1 MKENQAVVLGQSK
14 DIAKQKSI
22 CAMKK
27 RLCEYR
33 SLNKQIDNEIERL
46 ERMEDKLY
54 SLGSPTMSDMP
65 KSKNSVYD
73 KMADRVARKV
83 DLEATI
89 KELISYR
96 NSERITIEGMVRRLR
111 NADERAVIRMRYL
124 DLEEWED
131 ILYMLFGSKKDYDDK
146 YDNYKQRMFRLHSA
160 AISDMSVL

>member
-1 MKENQAVVLGQSK
+1 MKENPAIVLGQSG
-14 DIAKQKSI
+14 DTAKQKS
-22 CAMKK
+22 ALVMKD

-33 SLNKQIDNEIERL
+33 SLNKEIDNEIERL

-54 SLGSPTMSDMP
+54 SLGSPALSNMP
-65 KSKNSVYD
+65 KSKSSVYD
-73 KMADRVARKV
+73 KIADRVAMKV

-96 NSERITIEGMVRRLR
+96 DSERIAIEVMVRRLR

-124 DLEEWED
+124 DLEEWDD
-131 ILYMLFGSKKDYDDK
+131 ILYMMFGDKKDYNEK

-160 AISDMSVL
+160 AIEELAEL

>member
-1 MKENQAVVLGQSK
+1 MKENPAIVLGQSE
-14 DIAKQKSI
+14 DIAKQK
-22 CAMKK
+22 AMKD

-33 SLNKQIDNEIERL
+33 SLNKEIDNEIERL
-46 ERMEDKLY
+46 ERMEDRLY
-54 SLGSPTMSDMP
+54 SLGSPTLGDMP
-65 KSKNSVYD
+65 KSKSSVYD

-96 NSERITIEGMVRRLR
+96 DSERVAIEGMVRRLR

-131 ILYMLFGSKKDYDDK
+131 ILYMLFGGKEDYDDK

-160 AISDMSVL
+160 AIEGLAEL